1 MRGSSDPRHAHVR
14 EPTAD
19 GFSHQALF
27 YADED
32 SFLAGTVP
40 FVREAAES
48 GAAVLVALGPE
59 RTALLRGELS
69 GDAEHVSFT
78 DIESVGRNPARLIP
92 LWSAFVDEHAAVGTR
107 LRGIGEPDW
116 AGCSAAELGEFA
128 RHEALLN
135 VAFGSGED
143 WDLLCPY
150 DTSRLDAETVRA
162 AHRTHPVVGDGH
174 GTQPCRDYD
183 ASMSTQVFHGSLPEP
198 GVPVEELSFGRGE
211 LRDVRALVSSRAER
225 EGMGARSTGDITLA
239 ASELAANSIRYGD
252 EGGTIRVWREPEA
265 LVCEVRDSGRIHDLM
280 AGRIRPRA
288 DGIGGRGLWL
298 VNHLCD
304 LVQIRSSALGTTVR
318 VRSSIASA

>member
-1 MRGSSDPRHAHVR
+1 MRGSSDPRHVHAR
-14 EPTAD
+14 ETAAD
-19 GFSHQALF
+19 GFGHQALF

-48 GAAVLVALGPE
+48 GTAVLAALGPE
-59 RTALLRGELS
+59 RTELLRGELG
-69 GDAEHVSFT
+69 GDAEHVSFV
-78 DIESVGRNPARLIP
+78 DIESVGRNPARIIP
-92 LWSAFVDEHAAVGTR
+92 LWRAFVDEHADKGTR
-107 LRGIGEPDW
+107 LRGIGEPAW
-116 AGCSAAELGEFA
+116 AGRSAAELSECV

-135 VAFGSGED
+135 LAFGTAGG

-150 DTSRLDAETVRA
+150 DTSGLDEETVRV

-174 GTQPCRDYD
+174 GTQACRDYD
-183 ASMSTQVFHGSLPEP
+183 ASMSAQVFHGSLPEP
-198 GVPVEELSFGRGE
+198 GVPAEELSFGRGQ

-225 EGMGARSTGDITLA
+225 EGMDARSTGDVTLA

-252 EGGTIRVWREPEA
+252 GGGSIRVWREPET
-265 LVCEVRDSGRIHDLM
+265 LVCEVRDAGRIHDLM

-288 DGIGGRGLWL
+288 DDIGGRGLWL

-318 VRSSIASA
+318 VHSPIATG